1 VRYKSIPRAMI
12 KYLQSVTTLST
23 LETINRG
30 NFPVTNHTI
39 KSDVARKNWR
49 DILDDVTGGDTFIVQ
64 RYNKPVAVVISY
76 SEWQRIQGESE
87 DDGDSEEL

>member
-1 VRYKSIPRAMI
+1 M
-12 KYLQSVTTLST
+12 
-23 LETINRG
+23 
-30 NFPVTNHTI
+30 TNHTI

-49 DILDDVTGGDTFIVQ
+49 DILDDVTSGDTFIVQ

-87 DDGDSEEL
+87 GDNEASDT